1 MDFGIHILAAVFQW
15 QNLIALVS
23 GTFCGI
29 IIGILP
35 GLGPS
40 AGMAL
45 AFPFALKWEPMTA
58 LIFIGSLYKCSNYG
72 GSITAVL
79 VNTPGDAANA
89 ATILDGYPMCEKGK
103 AGVALGLAASGALV
117 GGTIGMVCLIFT
129 APFLAQF
136 ALKFGSAEYFW
147 VGIFALSIVAAAAE
161 GATLK
166 GVISGGIGLMLST
179 VGTDVITGHERFTFG
194 WAPIATGIPF
204 IPVLVG
210 LFAVTQALVLA
221 ESAAPIS
228 RIGKVVGGFWEGV
241 FIYFRHPLASLR
253 SAVIGLFIGILPAA
267 GMSSAGLLSW
277 AEAKRESKHR
287 ETFGTGEPE
296 GLIAS
301 ETATNACMP
310 GDLVCTLALG
320 VPGSVGAAIFLGI
333 MVILGIVPGP
343 LIFRDHAEVIYTLFA
358 ALVIT
363 SFLLFLFGLT
373 VARHFAF
380 VTTLPN
386 EVIVPA
392 ILVISLLG
400 SYAIDFSMADVIIS
414 LVFGIV
420 GYIMLKGGFTPIPLL
435 LGLVLGDMVESNY
448 HRSLLLSQGSY
459 TIFYASV
466 ISKFL
471 IFLTA
476 FTFLT
481 PYLISLGRKFLR
493 RKKE

>member
-253 SAVIGLFIGILPAA
+253 SREINSLF
-267 GMSSAGLLSW
+267 
-277 AEAKRESKHR
+277 R
-287 ETFGTGEPE
+287 
-296 GLIAS
+296 
-301 ETATNACMP
+301 
-310 GDLVCTLALG
+310 
-320 VPGSVGAAIFLGI
+320 
-333 MVILGIVPGP
+333 
-343 LIFRDHAEVIYTLFA
+343 
-358 ALVIT
+358 
-363 SFLLFLFGLT
+363 
-373 VARHFAF
+373 
-380 VTTLPN
+380 
-386 EVIVPA
+386 
-392 ILVISLLG
+392 
-400 SYAIDFSMADVIIS
+400 
-414 LVFGIV
+414 
-420 GYIMLKGGFTPIPLL
+420 
-435 LGLVLGDMVESNY
+435 
-448 HRSLLLSQGSY
+448 
-459 TIFYASV
+459 
-466 ISKFL
+466 
-471 IFLTA
+471 
-476 FTFLT
+476 
-481 PYLISLGRKFLR
+481 
-493 RKKE
+493 